1 MTIHAEKFFR
11 KFLKPSMC
19 SSGNPYFT
27 SAPSSTRSKH
37 SSQTWRARIVD
48 PVNPFPTTN
57 VGETYGNNGYR
68 QPTRGIIL
76 LRPRLSRDPN
86 ILAGSDHT
94 LHVGPLPWRPRRSE
108 HFFDL
113 HDGDLLAKRMP
124 INAISIPQQIFRCQI
139 KREGFQNLPRRPFGR
154 RMRRNVKVHQAST
167 IMLDH
172 DKHE

>member
-1 MTIHAEKFFR
+1 
-11 KFLKPSMC
+11 MC

-86 ILAGSDHT
+86 ILAGSNRSHAPR
-94 LHVGPLPWRPRRSE
+94 GPLPWRPRRSE